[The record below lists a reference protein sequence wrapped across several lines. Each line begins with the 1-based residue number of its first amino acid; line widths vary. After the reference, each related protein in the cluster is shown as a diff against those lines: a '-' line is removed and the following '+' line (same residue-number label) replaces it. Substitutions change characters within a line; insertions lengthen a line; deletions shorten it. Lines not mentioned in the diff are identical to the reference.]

1 MTLTMRYAARSD
13 RGLIRDGNQ
22 DSVYAGPRL
31 LAVADGMGGMAA
43 GDIASNIVIGAIAPL
58 DEDVPGDALVDALRS
73 AVDSANQQLRETVEA
88 NPHLE
93 GMGTTLT
100 AVLFSGSKIGMVH
113 IGDSRAY
120 LLRNGEFSQITKDDT
135 YVQMLVDEGRISE
148 EEASSHPQRSLLTRA
163 LDGRDI
169 DPDYSVRQV
178 LPGDRYLIC
187 SDGLSGV
194 VSFDTIAQ
202 TLREYADPPE
212 CVERLVQLALRGGGP
227 DNITV
232 IIADAT
238 DQDIVEAA
246 PIVGGAA
253 ARDRGNSTSADDS
266 TPAARASALSAPRP
280 ATPEPNGSSEDERP
294 RRRPLRTTALLTVLL
309 AILGGGLWAGWA
321 YTQGQYYVGATDDG
335 QLAVFQGVQGEVAG
349 VSLSDVHATSA
360 TRLEDLTAAA
370 QEQVKQGI
378 RAKSESDAA
387 QRLAQLTTDSPSN
400 PNLKPTCPPTPTPAP
415 TPTVTPTLPTTTAG
429 SATPSIPARSTPSP
443 TAPLSPP
450 DLTTGGTLPGA
461 PAGTG
466 PPATGGTG
474 QLPTSAPT
482 SAPDAPAT
490 SDLPH
495 VIDPAGCRTV
505 D

>member
-1 MTLTMRYAARSD
+1 MTLTLRYAAHSD

-43 GDIASNIVIGAIAPL
+43 GDVASNIVIGAMAPL

-73 AVDSANQQLRETVEA
+73 AVGTANQQLRDTVDA
-88 NPHLE
+88 NPQLE

-100 AVLFSGSKIGMVH
+100 ATLFSGSKLGMVH

-135 YVQMLVDEGRISE
+135 YVQMLVDEGRISA

-169 DPDYSVRQV
+169 DPEYSVRQV

-194 VSFDTIAQ
+194 VSAETIGEA
-202 TLREYADPPE
+202 LREYTDPQQ

-238 DQDIVEAA
+238 DHDIVEAT

-253 ARDRGNSTSADDS
+253 ARDRGMATSADDS

-280 ATPEPNGSSEDERP
+280 AAPEEPAAADDEPER
-294 RRRPLRTTALLTVLL
+294 RKRRPVRTTAMALALLV
-309 AILGGGLWAGWA
+309 ILGGGLFAGWT
-321 YTQGQYYVGATDDG
+321 YTQRQYYVGATEEG
-335 QLAVFQGVQGEVAG
+335 QVAVFRGIQGQIAG
-349 VSLSDVHATSA
+349 MDLSTVHRTSG
-360 TRLEDLTAAA
+360 TRLDDLTVAA
-370 QEQVKQGI
+370 QDTVKVGI
-378 RAKSESDAA
+378 RAKNEPDAERQLAELTSD
-387 QRLAQLTTDSPSN
+387 TPSN
-400 PNLKPTCPPTPTPAP
+400 PNLKPLCPPDTAAPTGTPTPTAPASPPVTSP
-415 TPTVTPTLPTTTAG
+415 TPATSPSASVNGVVSASPTTAATAG
-429 SATPSIPARSTPSP
+429 GTDPTTAPDATPSDSA
-443 TAPLSPP
+443 
-450 DLTTGGTLPGA
+450 
-461 PAGTG
+461 
-466 PPATGGTG
+466 PPA
-474 QLPTSAPT
+474 L
-482 SAPDAPAT
+482 
-490 SDLPH
+490 
-495 VIDPAGCRTV
+495 DPAGCRSPE
-505 D
+505 

>member
-1 MTLTMRYAARSD
+1 MTLTLRYAAHSD

-43 GDIASNIVIGAIAPL
+43 GDVASNIVIGAMAPL

-73 AVDSANQQLRETVEA
+73 AVGTANQQLRDTVDA
-88 NPHLE
+88 NPQLE

-100 AVLFSGSKIGMVH
+100 ATLFSGTKLGMVH

-120 LLRNGEFSQITKDDT
+120 LLRNGEFAQITKDDT
-135 YVQMLVDEGRISE
+135 YVQMLVDEGRISA

-169 DPDYSVRQV
+169 DPEYSVRQV

-194 VSFDTIAQ
+194 VSAETIAD
-202 TLREYADPPE
+202 TMREYTDPQQ

-238 DQDIVEAA
+238 DRDIVEAS

-253 ARDRGNSTSADDS
+253 ARDRGMATSADVS

-280 ATPEPNGSSEDERP
+280 PAPEEPADDDGDDDRP
-294 RRRPLRTTALLTVLL
+294 KRRPLRTAAMTLALLV
-309 AILGGGLWAGWA
+309 ILGGALVGGWT
-321 YTQGQYYVGATDDG
+321 YTQRQYYVGATEDG
-335 QLAVFQGVQGEVAG
+335 RVAVFRGVQGQIAG
-349 VSLSDVHATSA
+349 LDLSAEHSVSPA
-360 TRLEDLTAAA
+360 RLDDLTLAA

-378 RAKSESDAA
+378 PARDEPDAER
-387 QRLAQLTTDSPSN
+387 RLAELTSDDPLN
-400 PNLKPTCPPTPTPAP
+400 PNLKPICQPTPTLTPTPTLAPTPEPTRSPDRPGATRTASGSPRPVATPTPAP
-415 TPTVTPTLPTTTAG
+415 TETPDVLPSDTV
-429 SATPSIPARSTPSP
+429 
-443 TAPLSPP
+443 
-450 DLTTGGTLPGA
+450 
-461 PAGTG
+461 
-466 PPATGGTG
+466 PPA
-474 QLPTSAPT
+474 
-482 SAPDAPAT
+482 
-490 SDLPH
+490 
-495 VIDPAGCRTV
+495 DPAGCRSPE
-505 D
+505 

>member
-1 MTLTMRYAARSD
+1 MTLTLRYAAHSD

-43 GDIASNIVIGAIAPL
+43 GDVASNIVIGAMAPL

-73 AVDSANQQLRETVEA
+73 AVGTANQQLRDTVDA
-88 NPHLE
+88 NPQLE

-100 AVLFSGSKIGMVH
+100 ATLFSGSKLGMVH

-120 LLRNGEFSQITKDDT
+120 LLRNGEFAQITKDDT
-135 YVQMLVDEGRISE
+135 YVQMLVDEGRISA

-169 DPDYSVRQV
+169 DPEYSVRQV

-194 VSFDTIAQ
+194 VSADTIADTMRQ
-202 TLREYADPPE
+202 YADPQQ

-238 DQDIVEAA
+238 DQDIVEAT

-253 ARDRGNSTSADDS
+253 ARDRGMATSADVS
-266 TPAARASALSAPRP
+266 TPAARASALSAPRAP
-280 ATPEPNGSSEDERP
+280 APEEPVDVHDDEPERG
-294 RRRPLRTTALLTVLL
+294 RHRPLRTAAMLLALLV
-309 AILGGGLWAGWA
+309 ILGGGVFGGWS
-321 YTQGQYYVGATDDG
+321 YTQRQYYVGATEDG
-335 QLAVFQGVQGEVAG
+335 QLAVFRGVPGRVAG
-349 VSLSDVHATSA
+349 LDLSSVHSKSPAK
-360 TRLEDLTAAA
+360 LDDLTLAA

-378 RAKSESDAA
+378 QARSEPDAER
-387 QRLAQLTTDSPSN
+387 RLAELISDDPAN
-400 PNLKPTCPPTPTPAP
+400 PNLKPLCPPSPTAAAGSPTPTPITTDGAP
-415 TPTVTPTLPTTTAG
+415 TPTPTPEAGAAATPSATVTPEPTSTPVPTTT
-429 SATPSIPARSTPSP
+429 
-443 TAPLSPP
+443 
-450 DLTTGGTLPGA
+450 
-461 PAGTG
+461 
-466 PPATGGTG
+466 
-474 QLPTSAPT
+474 
-482 SAPDAPAT
+482 PDAVV
-490 SDLPH
+490 SDTVPP
-495 VIDPAGCRTV
+495 VDPAGCRSPE
-505 D
+505 